1 MPHLVQMEKKLSKKG
16 LVVVAPEVQGSS
28 EEDIKKLVDKNKI
41 GYTVTKSISGP
52 SLGNGIPRT
61 AVFDVSGKLIY
72 VGHPMADETEKAIK
86 KALKDATPDGDSG
99 SSSTGLAPRKAD
111 LVANRGWTNS
121 EGKAIE
127 AALVEVVGTTGH
139 FKFPNGR
146 KFEYDVTKLSAA
158 DQELIKKA
166 ATPEAA
172 SE

>member
-1 MPHLVQMEKKLSKKG
+1 M
-16 LVVVAPEVQGSS
+16 
-28 EEDIKKLVDKNKI
+28 
-41 GYTVTKSISGP
+41 
-52 SLGNGIPRT
+52 
-61 AVFDVSGKLIY
+61 
-72 VGHPMADETEKAIK
+72 
-86 KALKDATPDGDSG
+86 KDATAPMDLGA
-99 SSSTGLAPRKAD
+99 SSTGLAPRKAD
-111 LVANRGWTNS
+111 LIANRSWTNS

-146 KFEYDVTKLSAA
+146 KFEYDVTKLSEA